1 MNALLKKDFMT
12 TRSTLVYM
20 TLLAAIFGIA
30 FGQGAPSATC
40 IITVMM
46 LLAMVGT
53 SFTYD
58 EAHQWN
64 VFAVSSGI
72 DRRSIVRMKFTL
84 GGIMV
89 VIGLCIGLAMYVI
102 RTLFDGGVFAIDE
115 ILNGVLF
122 SVSFGIA
129 MISINCLINY
139 VFDSVKAQMTS
150 TAMMVVFMSAV
161 VALSTL
167 GMTSNIPW
175 MGSFMVL
182 VAALV
187 LFAASYTVSM
197 NRFLRKD
204 L

>member
-1 MNALLKKDFMT
+1 MNALLKKDFMI

-46 LLAMVGT
+46 LSAIVGT

-64 VFAVSSGI
+64 IFAVSSGI

-84 GGIMV
+84 GGIV
-89 VIGLCIGLAMYVI
+89 VVAGLCIGLAMYLL
-102 RTLFDGGVFAIDE
+102 RTAIDGT
-115 ILNGVLF
+115 IPVFDDIPNAMLF
-122 SVSFGIA
+122 AASFGIA
-129 MISINCLINY
+129 MISVNCLINY

-167 GMTSNIPW
+167 GMASNIPW

-182 VAALV
+182 VMALL
-187 LFAASYTVSM
+187 LFAASYTVSI